1 MTGRRRITRLRPRT
15 AEYALHRDP
24 RGMDEFVDE
33 ADTLSVTDP
42 TLRDVTTLRDI
53 AIDDTDVLVIAAPRR
68 VATDSEWPPDPA
80 PPAPPAPRPRR
91 ARMFPAITESKL
103 R

>member
-1 MTGRRRITRLRPRT
+1 MQPDA
-15 AEYALHRDP
+15 AEYALQP
-24 RGMDEFVDE
+24 TASGMDDFVDE

-42 TLRDVTTLRDI
+42 TLRDVVTLRDV
-53 AIDDTDVLVIAAPRR
+53 AIDDTDVLVIAPPPRR
-68 VATDSEWPPDPA
+68 VATESEWPPDPM
-80 PPAPPAPRPRR
+80 PPAPQAPRPRR